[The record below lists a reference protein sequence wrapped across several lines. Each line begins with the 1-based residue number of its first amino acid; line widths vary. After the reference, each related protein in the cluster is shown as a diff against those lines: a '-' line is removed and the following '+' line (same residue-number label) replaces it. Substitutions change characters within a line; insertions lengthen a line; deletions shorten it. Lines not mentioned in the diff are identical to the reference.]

1 MKLDDY
7 YGILIDTMLNRMMR
21 KKRGLS
27 KRKWFGIREAL
38 KYILDNYQGEKFE
51 SFKIHVRNV
60 IKNMI
65 AEEAGLGENCFLI
78 VGSVGQGKC
87 AEIPRYLI
95 AQAFEIAEKP
105 LKRDVCFGIWEYNI
119 AILPSHL
126 SKA

>member
-1 MKLDDY
+1 MKSGDQRIDSEFLVKLDDY

-78 VGSVGQGKC
+78 VGSVDKGN
-87 AEIPRYLI
+87 A
-95 AQAFEIAEKP
+95 
-105 LKRDVCFGIWEYNI
+105 LKFPDI
-119 AILPSHL
+119 
-126 SKA
+126 